1 MNKLPILAIAL
12 VAILFTSCK
21 KDDDEPIEPMDG
33 NLVLNLTGLEELGSD
48 YKYEGWLIVNDAPV
62 STGVFSSVSF
72 PQSFTVKKSTLD
84 AASKFVLTIEPT
96 VDTDPAP
103 SATKMLAGDFSGNS
117 ANVSTKNMLGDLAVT
132 SGKFIMATPTD
143 GDGNNEE
150 SGVWFLDNSSGI
162 AATGLDLPTLP
173 AGWKYEGWV
182 VADGT
187 PISTGTFTD
196 VTMADDNATTSPYKG
211 TLGDGPTYP
220 GEDYVTGS
228 VANITFPLS
237 LKEKTIVIS
246 VEPSPDNSPAPFT
259 IKPLAKMIPSDA
271 NVHSVIEMGQGPIV
285 EISGTVTK

>member
-1 MNKLPILAIAL
+1 MNKLSILAFAL
-12 VAILFTSCK
+12 VAIFFTSCD
-21 KDDDEPIEPMDG
+21 KDDDEPVNGDLM
-33 NLVLNLTGLEELGSD
+33 LNLSGLEELGSD
-48 YKYEGWLIVNDAPV
+48 YKYEGWLIVNGTPV
-62 STGVFSSVSF
+62 STGTFSSVTF
-72 PQSFTVKKSTLD
+72 PQSFVVDKSTLD

-96 VDTDPAP
+96 NDTDPAP

-117 ANVSTKNMLGDLAVT
+117 ANVSTQNMLGDLTAT

-143 GDGNNEE
+143 GANNNEE
-150 SGVWFLDNSSGI
+150 SGVWFLDNSSGSP
-162 AATGLDLPTLP
+162 AAGLILPTLP

-182 VADGT
+182 VINGT
-187 PISTGTFTD
+187 PISTGTFTA
-196 VTMADDNATTSPYKG
+196 VNTADDNATTSPYKG
-211 TLGDGPTYP
+211 TVNDGPPYP

-228 VANITFPLS
+228 ITNINFPID

-246 VEPSPDNSPAPFT
+246 VEPNPDNSSAPFT